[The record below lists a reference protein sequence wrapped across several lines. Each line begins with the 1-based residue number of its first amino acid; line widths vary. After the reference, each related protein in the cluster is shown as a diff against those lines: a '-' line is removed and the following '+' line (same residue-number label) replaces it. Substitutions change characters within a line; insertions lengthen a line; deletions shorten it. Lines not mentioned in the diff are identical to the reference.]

1 MLKWNYLQKLVL
13 VKAAPAVEPVAQADD
28 TECCHCCCVEPFQN
42 LLAGTV
48 LQELKIDP
56 SQYDHDHH
64 EPGQHPGMKNHRH

>member
-1 MLKWNYLQKLVL
+1 MVL
-13 VKAAPAVEPVAQADD
+13 AANCAPVEQEADD

-48 LQELKIDP
+48 LQELKMDP

-64 EPGQHPGMKNHRH
+64 EPGQHPRMKNHKH